1 MRPYVATLK
10 FALPIAAIAIVAA
23 LGLPSPRAPR
33 LLFRPVTDIH
43 VSTVKTFLQY
53 GHKVPHPE
61 RDFPASFSA
70 TFDVPCSATLVGA
83 DSVLTSGHCV
93 ATAAEAGWD
102 IAIEVE
108 GSQVDILC
116 TSSPVADIALCQL
129 MHAINGIAF
138 DVVARDAALAGVGRS
153 VLLTGWGET
162 APSSSIARWFQRLK
176 LRVGFGPTFTE
187 GTGTVEWSGDTMQVL
202 GNWGNGGRVV
212 VEAGDS
218 GGAAYALDGRRRV
231 VIGVNKCGGAYCA
244 AGSTPS
250 TTVLTSVTYQ
260 TISGWIQAWADGH
273 HALLCGYTSTQ
284 GCRP

>member
-1 MRPYVATLK
+1 MRPNIATLMLV
-10 FALPIAAIAIVAA
+10 LPIAAIAIVAA
-23 LGLPSPRAPR
+23 LGLPSPRPPR

-43 VSTVKTFLQY
+43 ASTVKTFLQY

-61 RDFPASFSA
+61 RNFPASLSA

-83 DSVLTSGHCV
+83 DSLMTSGHCV
-93 ATAAEAGWD
+93 TVAAEGQWD
-102 IAIEVE
+102 IAVEVD
-108 GSQVDILC
+108 GNQVDVLC

-129 MHAINGIAF
+129 MHVLNGIEF
-138 DVVARDAALAGVGRS
+138 DVVSRDAALAGVGRS

-162 APSSSIARWFQRLK
+162 APSSLITRWFARLK
-176 LRVGFGPTFTE
+176 RRVGFGPTFRE
-187 GTGTVEWSGDTMQVL
+187 GTGTIEGSSDTMQVL

-212 VEAGDS
+212 GEPGDS
-218 GGAAYALDGRRRV
+218 GGAAYAFDGRRRV
-231 VIGVNKCGGAYCA
+231 VIGVNQCGGSYCA
-244 AGSTPS
+244 AGATDS

-260 TISGWIQAWADGH
+260 TISGWIKGWADGN